1 MDKKKVIVTGGAG
14 DIGRSV
20 CDYFLKN
27 NYSVV
32 QTGLNNEELSDL
44 KNENA
49 NLFLELLD
57 VTDETSTE
65 NLIDKHPEFDALIN
79 LAGVNFHE
87 KEFDIKYFDMTVNVN
102 LYGTYRMCTKSRKIL
117 SKNHGCI
124 VNVASML
131 SYFGTPRNPGYA
143 SSKGAV
149 VQLTKSLAIS
159 YAKENI
165 RVNAVAPGW
174 IATKMN
180 RYIRKPENRDRNKEI
195 LTRTPLNRW
204 GKPQDVARPI
214 FFLCSDM
221 ANFVTGAILPVDG
234 GYLTMP

>member
-1 MDKKKVIVTGGAG
+1 M
-14 DIGRSV
+14 IG
-20 CDYFLKN
+20 
-27 NYSVV
+27 
-32 QTGLNNEELSDL
+32 
-44 KNENA
+44 
-49 NLFLELLD
+49 
-57 VTDETSTE
+57 
-65 NLIDKHPEFDALIN
+65 
-79 LAGVNFHE
+79 
-87 KEFDIKYFDMTVNVN
+87 TVNVN
-102 LYGTYRMCTKSRKIL
+102 LHGTYRICAKSKKIL

-180 RYIRKPENRDRNKEI
+180 QYIREPENQDRNNEI

-204 GKPQDVARPI
+204 GMPEDIAGPI

-221 ANFVTGAILPVDG
+221 AKVITGAVLPIDG